1 MVNVT
6 VSVESPGTMVG
17 YGGKEECMDTRRPR
31 LLAISEAADRLGIHP
46 DTLRAWA
53 DKGHVG
59 VIRTPTGYRRFDPD
73 EIERV
78 RAEMGMTRQGKAL
91 AA

>member
-1 MVNVT
+1 MSEQPTRLLT
-6 VSVESPGTMVG
+6 VSQ
-17 YGGKEECMDTRRPR
+17 
-31 LLAISEAADRLGIHP
+31 AAARLGVHQ

-53 DKGHVG
+53 DKGLVP
-59 VIRTPTGYRRFDPD
+59 VIRTPTGYRRFDPG

-78 RAEMGMTRQGKAL
+78 REEMGISGKA

>member
-1 MVNVT
+1 M
-6 VSVESPGTMVG
+6 EDEQG
-17 YGGKEECMDTRRPR
+17 RPVR
-31 LLAISEAADRLGIHP
+31 LLTISQAAARLGVHP

-53 DKGHVG
+53 DKGLVPA
-59 VIRTPTGYRRFDPD
+59 VRTPTGYRRFDPA

-78 RAEMGMTRQGKAL
+78 REAMGLPSKV

>member
-1 MVNVT
+1 MSEQPTRLLT
-6 VSVESPGTMVG
+6 VSQ
-17 YGGKEECMDTRRPR
+17 
-31 LLAISEAADRLGIHP
+31 AAARLGVHQ

-53 DKGHVG
+53 DRGLVP
-59 VIRTPTGYRRFDPD
+59 VVRTPTGYRRFDPD

-78 RAEMGMTRQGKAL
+78 REGMGLSGKA

>member
-1 MVNVT
+1 MT
-6 VSVESPGTMVG
+6 EQP
-17 YGGKEECMDTRRPR
+17 EPIR
-31 LLAISEAADRLGIHP
+31 LLTISQAAKRLGIHA

-53 DKGHVG
+53 DKGMVP

-73 EIERV
+73 VIERV
-78 RAEMGMTRQGKAL
+78 REDMGLEGKA